1 MMDTFS
7 TKITT
12 DGNEYEWN
20 FNNVIKL
27 ILGAG
32 LCLLVQVVGSWE
44 VGGITEGK
52 RLLVS
57 K

>member
-1 MMDTFS
+1 MDTFS